1 MIARPAPIVSGIDPD
16 LAGLVAARQALRI
29 SPPGAPLLLV
39 AAVDADAAAL
49 AAQPPPLTGADWGTP
64 LIPYDVP
71 RAIASLE
78 DAARASL
85 ERARA
90 ELGAEAPIET
100 RVAPGAPAT
109 ELLAAADEAG
119 ADLIAIGAPAAGRA
133 VELVTGGTALSVLH
147 QATCAVLVA
156 RPAPDEGAFPRRI
169 RVGLD
174 GSAAAEAAA
183 ARAAAV
189 AERCGCPVRAIVARG
204 GRVDEAGV
212 ERILAGLPGAERV
225 DDPRHPAAALADPG
239 DDLVV
244 VGSRGLHGLR
254 ALGSV
259 SERVAHRSPASV
271 LVVHAPPPDAGA

>member
-1 MIARPAPIVSGIDPD
+1 MTERPAPIVCGIDPD
-16 LAGLVAARQALRI
+16 LAGLTGARQALRI
-29 SPPGAPLLLV
+29 SPPGTRLVLV

-64 LIPYDVP
+64 LIPFDVP

-90 ELGAEAPIET
+90 ALGAEVRVEA
-100 RVAPGAPAT
+100 RVASGAPAT

-119 ADLIAIGAPAAGRA
+119 ADLIAIGAPAGGRA

-147 QATCAVLVA
+147 QAACAVLVA
-156 RPAPDEGAFPRRI
+156 RPAADEDAFPRGV
-169 RVGLD
+169 RVGVD

-189 AERCGCPVRAIVARG
+189 AERCGCPLRAVVARG
-204 GRVDEAGV
+204 GRVDEEAV
-212 ERILAGLPGAERV
+212 ERILAGLPGAERL

-271 LVVHAPPPDAGA
+271 LVVRAPPPAPDA

>member
-1 MIARPAPIVSGIDPD
+1 
-16 LAGLVAARQALRI
+16 
-29 SPPGAPLLLV
+29 
-39 AAVDADAAAL
+39 
-49 AAQPPPLTGADWGTP
+49 
-64 LIPYDVP
+64 LIPFDVP

-78 DAARASL
+78 ESARTSL
-85 ERARA
+85 ERAKA
-90 ELGAEAPIET
+90 ALGTGVPIEM

-147 QATCAVLVA
+147 QAACAVLVA
-156 RPAPDEGAFPRRI
+156 RPAPDPDAFPRRV

-174 GSAAAEAAA
+174 GSEAAEAAA

-189 AERCGCPVRAIVARG
+189 AQRCGCPLRAVVARG
-204 GRVDEAGV
+204 GRVDEDGV
-212 ERILAGLPGAERV
+212 ERILAALPGAERV

-271 LVVHAPPPDAGA
+271 LVVRAPSSAPGA